1 MSLSAGR
8 AGWNTTASLLCPLL
22 TVVAVVGGGI
32 MKLMQARRLL
42 AIGVLAVSTA
52 ACSGGVSSASLG
64 EICGV
69 TALAG
74 GPGSA
79 VGVKNPALLHECP
92 SGPHEVSHR
101 FTLVASSGQAYTPY
115 TYDNSDRWTASLPA
129 GTYRAVNIV
138 GCGTSVAEGPY
149 VVAAGKILRGVVVWW
164 GCDYS

>member
-1 MSLSAGR
+1 
-8 AGWNTTASLLCPLL
+8 
-22 TVVAVVGGGI
+22 
-32 MKLMQARRLL
+32 
-42 AIGVLAVSTA
+42 
-52 ACSGGVSSASLG
+52 
-64 EICGV
+64 
-69 TALAG
+69 
-74 GPGSA
+74 
-79 VGVKNPALLHECP
+79 VKNPALLHECP
-92 SGPHEVSHR
+92 SGPDEVSHR